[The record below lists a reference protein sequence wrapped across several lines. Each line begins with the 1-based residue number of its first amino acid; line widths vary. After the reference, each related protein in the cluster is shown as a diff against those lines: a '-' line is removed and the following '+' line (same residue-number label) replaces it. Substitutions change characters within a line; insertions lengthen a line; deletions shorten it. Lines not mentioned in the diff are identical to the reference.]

1 MKFLLLLLYPC
12 HVFLPQLSLLH
23 RQCVVGVF
31 VCVFLCKH
39 IVPQLLL
46 VGFIRLKFQLC
57 LLRSL
62 RLTNHFVLD
71 LRWNLESIDQSSL
84 VALLNSSLAHNVF
97 LLIRNIDQV
106 AITRLLCDF
115 SIIATLEWN
124 ISTHMK

>member
-1 MKFLLLLLYPC
+1 MKLLLLLLYLC

-31 VCVFLCKH
+31 VCVLLSKH

-46 VGFIRLKFQLC
+46 VGFIRLVFQLC
-57 LLRSL
+57 LLGSL

-71 LRWNLESIDQSSL
+71 LWWNLESIDQSSL

-106 AITRLLCDF
+106 GVARLLGYF
-115 SIIATLEWN
+115 GVVATLQWN